1 MDQPYLFTSLA
12 ETQRTNCDEGCSFSH
27 LRTRTH
33 DFNSRRIILRVRSGR
48 VYREVDRIDG
58 AIVKSTFINGS
69 SPLSR
74 RLHMPTYLIQS
85 QWTDQ
90 GIRNVKES
98 AKRLDLGK
106 KKLKEMGGEI
116 KAFYLT
122 TGSYDMLAV
131 VDVPNDATLA
141 AHLLWLGSQGNL
153 RTQTV
158 KAFTEDEFRTIVGEL
173 S

>member
-1 MDQPYLFTSLA
+1 MA
-12 ETQRTNCDEGCSFSH
+12 
-27 LRTRTH
+27 
-33 DFNSRRIILRVRSGR
+33 
-48 VYREVDRIDG
+48 
-58 AIVKSTFINGS
+58 
-69 SPLSR
+69 
-74 RLHMPTYLIQS
+74 TYLIQS

-122 TGSYDMLAV
+122 TGPYDMLAV
-131 VDVPNDATLA
+131 VDVPNDEVLA

-153 RTQTV
+153 RTQTM
-158 KAFTEDEFRTIVGEL
+158 KAFTEDEFRNIIGGLT
-173 S
+173 

>member
-1 MDQPYLFTSLA
+1 
-12 ETQRTNCDEGCSFSH
+12 
-27 LRTRTH
+27 
-33 DFNSRRIILRVRSGR
+33 
-48 VYREVDRIDG
+48 
-58 AIVKSTFINGS
+58 
-69 SPLSR
+69 
-74 RLHMPTYLIQS
+74 MPTYLIHS

-90 GIRNVKES
+90 GMRNVKES

-122 TGSYDMLAV
+122 TGPYDMLAV

-158 KAFTEDEFRTIVGEL
+158 KAFTEEEFRTIVGKL

>member
-1 MDQPYLFTSLA
+1 
-12 ETQRTNCDEGCSFSH
+12 
-27 LRTRTH
+27 
-33 DFNSRRIILRVRSGR
+33 
-48 VYREVDRIDG
+48 
-58 AIVKSTFINGS
+58 
-69 SPLSR
+69 
-74 RLHMPTYLIQS
+74 MPTYLIQS

-122 TGSYDMLAV
+122 TGAYDMLAV
-131 VDVPNDATLA
+131 VDVPNDAILA

-158 KAFTEDEFRTIVGEL
+158 KAFTEEEFRTIVGEL
-173 S
+173 P

>member
-1 MDQPYLFTSLA
+1 MA
-12 ETQRTNCDEGCSFSH
+12 
-27 LRTRTH
+27 
-33 DFNSRRIILRVRSGR
+33 
-48 VYREVDRIDG
+48 
-58 AIVKSTFINGS
+58 
-69 SPLSR
+69 
-74 RLHMPTYLIQS
+74 TYLIQS

-122 TGSYDMLAV
+122 TGPYDMLAV
-131 VDVPNDATLA
+131 VDVPNDEVLA

-153 RTQTV
+153 RTQTMR
-158 KAFTEDEFRTIVGEL
+158 AFTEDAFRNIVGGL
-173 S
+173 T

>member
-1 MDQPYLFTSLA
+1 
-12 ETQRTNCDEGCSFSH
+12 
-27 LRTRTH
+27 
-33 DFNSRRIILRVRSGR
+33 
-48 VYREVDRIDG
+48 
-58 AIVKSTFINGS
+58 
-69 SPLSR
+69 
-74 RLHMPTYLIQS
+74 MPTYLIQS

-98 AKRLDLGK
+98 AKRLEAGK

-122 TGSYDMLAV
+122 TGPYDMLAV
-131 VDVPNDATLA
+131 VDVPNDAILA

-158 KAFTEDEFRTIVGEL
+158 KAFTEEEFRTIVGGL
-173 S
+173 P

>member
-1 MDQPYLFTSLA
+1 
-12 ETQRTNCDEGCSFSH
+12 
-27 LRTRTH
+27 
-33 DFNSRRIILRVRSGR
+33 
-48 VYREVDRIDG
+48 
-58 AIVKSTFINGS
+58 
-69 SPLSR
+69 
-74 RLHMPTYLIQS
+74 MPTYLIQS

-90 GIRNVKES
+90 GVRNVKES

-122 TGSYDMLAV
+122 TGAYDMLAV
-131 VDVPNDATLA
+131 VEVPDDATLA

-158 KAFTEDEFRTIVGEL
+158 KAFTEDEFRTIVGKL

>member
-1 MDQPYLFTSLA
+1 
-12 ETQRTNCDEGCSFSH
+12 
-27 LRTRTH
+27 
-33 DFNSRRIILRVRSGR
+33 
-48 VYREVDRIDG
+48 
-58 AIVKSTFINGS
+58 
-69 SPLSR
+69 
-74 RLHMPTYLIQS
+74 MPTYLIQS

-98 AKRLDLGK
+98 AKRLELGK

-158 KAFTEDEFRTIVGEL
+158 KAFTEDEFRTIVSQL
-173 S
+173 P